1 MPRSDALAV
10 SDAVRES
17 FQPVL
22 QALPLIRDAL
32 AGRPDIVNIRP
43 GYQYPDGGEPVPS
56 AVVAVVPDTMPVSA
70 QELQEQFGVPVSVTD
85 ATVEEQLAQIDAAPV
100 AFETAG
106 GATVSPL
113 EAMLRDEAVIAFAP
127 PKRGTYEPMDPPNLP
142 LVEEKMGLTVC
153 VSPEAGWSE
162 LEAFLGGTRK
172 RLTVAMYQF
181 TAPHVFK
188 AIEEAVTPGHRTFEL
203 VLHPFVEPPTKGV
216 KEHDLKTKIEILK
229 PLDVEMRNRF
239 EHTWATFKTAKR
251 PDGLW
256 ASAYHI
262 KVAVRDGK
270 VGWLSSGNWQSTN
283 QPDVH
288 LFGDGA
294 DPGQP
299 LPDGFPGEYN
309 REYHAIFESKTLA
322 AIFEE
327 YIKRDFELCASQAGE
342 PVEFAA
348 PDVFVP
354 EAVEIPEAF
363 GEGGQFFPP
372 LRVDRVVKVQPLLTP
387 DNYAEN
393 VLKLIKS
400 AKKSLRFQ
408 NQYINLRG
416 DGEDFPEL
424 LALVEALK
432 EKALDPDVEVRL
444 IFRNLMTEDKLDLLT
459 AQGFPRKT
467 IRFQEGCHNKTI
479 IVDDKVAMVGSHNWS
494 SEGVAANRDASLIFF
509 DGEIAEYLAGVF
521 DDDWEFRANDKPAR
535 TTPRVARPGEPTP
548 PGFTRVPLSVV
559 FDDD

>member
-1 MPRSDALAV
+1 MAQSDAFAV

-22 QALPLIRDAL
+22 QALPLIREAV
-32 AGRPDIVNIRP
+32 AGQPDVVTVRP
-43 GYQYPDGGEPVPS
+43 GYQYPANGDPVPS
-56 AVVAVVPDTMPVSA
+56 AVVAVIPGTAPVST
-70 QELQEQFGVPVSVTD
+70 QELQGQFGVPVVVTD
-85 ATVEEQLAQIDAAPV
+85 ATVDEQLAQIDAAPV
-100 AFETAG
+100 AFGTPG

-113 EAMLRDEAVIAFAP
+113 ESMLRDEVVIAFAP
-127 PKRGTYEPMDPPNLP
+127 PKRGTYEPPARPNLP
-142 LVEEKMGLTVC
+142 LVEEKMVLTVC

-162 LEAFLGGTRK
+162 LESFLGRTRK

-188 AIEEAVTPGHRTFEL
+188 AVEEAVTPGHRTFEL

-216 KEHDLKTKIEILK
+216 KEHDLKTKTQVLK
-229 PLDVEMRNRF
+229 PLDKEMTNRF
-239 EHTWATFKTAKR
+239 EHTWATFKTGAR

-256 ASAYHI
+256 ANAYHI
-262 KVAVRDGK
+262 KVAVRDGRA
-270 VGWLSSGNWQSTN
+270 GWLSSGNWQSSN
-283 QPDVH
+283 QPNVH
-288 LFGDGA
+288 LFGAGA

-322 AIFEE
+322 EIFEQ
-327 YIKRDFELCASQAGE
+327 YIRRDFELCAAQAGE

-348 PDVFVP
+348 PDLFVP
-354 EAVEIPEAF
+354 EAVELPAAF
-363 GEGGQFFPP
+363 GEGGQFFKP
-372 LRVDRVVKVQPLLTP
+372 LRVNRVVKVQPLLTP

-416 DGEDFPEL
+416 DGDDFPEL

-432 EKALDPDVEVRL
+432 EKVLDPDVEVRF

-459 AQGFPRKT
+459 VQGFPRDT

-494 SEGVAANRDASLIFF
+494 NEGVAANRDASLIFF
-509 DGEIAEYLAGVF
+509 DSEIAEYLAGVF
-521 DDDWEFRANDKPAR
+521 DDDWKFRANDKPTR
-535 TTPRVARPGEPTP
+535 NKPRVARPDEPTP
-548 PGFTRVPLSVV
+548 PGFTRVPFSAV
-559 FDDD
+559 FDD